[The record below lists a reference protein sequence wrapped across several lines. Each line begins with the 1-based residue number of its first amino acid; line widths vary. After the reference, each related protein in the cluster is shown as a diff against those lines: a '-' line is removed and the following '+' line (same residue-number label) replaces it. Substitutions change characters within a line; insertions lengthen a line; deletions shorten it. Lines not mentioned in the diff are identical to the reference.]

1 MPGTEFRGPSFA
13 YSKCRRDRRLS
24 RDAAGRRGGAPPLER
39 ARRGALA
46 VGSSTYDGK
55 SFQESIIAIYRFELC
70 FGVVTVCS
78 HVPRTNALGRT
89 DNFLTQMRGKLFGGL
104 SIQND
109 PDS

>member
-70 FGVVTVCS
+70 FGVVTVCT
-78 HVPRTNALGRT
+78 HLARTYALGRA
-89 DNFLTQMRGKLFGGL
+89 
-104 SIQND
+104 
-109 PDS
+109 DSLKCEARL